1 MVHVDKQ
8 CGGTQEPLLAHRR
21 TLLLQVMCR
30 PRGFGGRCGEDCRA
44 VRRPSD
50 RALRFPSSGWMVSQG
65 GVRPVPLLRWGLRAV
80 AGGEGGGEGR
90 SLPLRAASPQGARTQ
105 AFPTQPLCPQT
116 SGNNEWGRGAGLLS
130 SWTKSVWQDPRSRK
144 D

>member
-21 TLLLQVMCR
+21 ALLLQVMCR

-80 AGGEGGGEGR
+80 AGGEGGGRGEELASQSCKSSRCQDPGLPHPA
-90 SLPLRAASPQGARTQ
+90 SLPSDQWEQ
-105 AFPTQPLCPQT
+105 
-116 SGNNEWGRGAGLLS
+116 
-130 SWTKSVWQDPRSRK
+130 
-144 D
+144 